1 MLVFPPLARG
11 MYLKLHLQKYFLR
24 VRQLEMLTKT
34 FLRRNLLVMTNM
46 TIINVDQRVVRKV
59 YLTASFTIA

>member
-1 MLVFPPLARG
+1 MFPPLSRG

-34 FLRRNLLVMTNM
+34 FLHQNLLVMTNM

-59 YLTASFTIA
+59 YLTASLTIA